1 MTRLTEFIENTMEC
15 PVNRDKTTIE
25 KVGKLTLFG
34 VTRDH
39 GTWRIQREKA
49 RGACATYLGYMEDY
63 KRTKDDCWLWTAARK
78 MRGFISHFGI
88 FPDFNQR
95 QIRAIK
101 RWCLNKWWETGERK
115 TLFEQKWLITDQSRQ
130 SQPARAN

>member
-1 MTRLTEFIENTMEC
+1 MFL
-15 PVNRDKTTIE
+15 D
-25 KVGKLTLFG
+25 
-34 VTRDH
+34 
-39 GTWRIQREKA
+39 
-49 RGACATYLGYMEDY
+49 YMGRYKETKYDY
-63 KRTKDDCWLWTAARK
+63 RLWTAAGK

-88 FPDFNQR
+88 FPDFNHR
-95 QIRAIK
+95 QIRALK